1 MRLRTPFSSPAG
13 GLPPSADSDRCGA
26 SLLLRL
32 RSVPFRLGAY
42 VYTITLCSAAI
53 PPSVGRGRC
62 GVPTALA
69 QCRLSLLRGP
79 GTNRGFSLARCS
91 FFLPGVLRAPPP
103 PPVSPQLSAAAAIM
117 AFTFAAFCYMLA
129 LLLTAALI
137 FFAIWHIIAFD
148 ELKTDY
154 KNPIDQCNTL
164 NPLVLPE
171 YLIHAFFCV
180 MFLCATEWLTLGLN
194 MPLLAYHIWRYMS
207 RPVMSGPGL
216 YDPTTIM
223 NADILAY
230 CQKEGW
236 CKLAFYLLSFFYYLY
251 GMIYVLVSS

>member
-1 MRLRTPFSSPAG
+1 MVLPRGPCAAFLRWHR
-13 GLPPSADSDRCGA
+13 RC
-26 SLLLRL
+26 SLLLLPNHGVHVRGL
-32 RSVPFRLGAY
+32 LLHAGA
-42 VYTITLCSAAI
+42 AAH
-53 PPSVGRGRC
+53 
-62 GVPTALA
+62 
-69 QCRLSLLRGP
+69 CRAHLLRH
-79 GTNRGFSLARCS
+79 LA
-91 FFLPGVLRAPPP
+91 P
-103 PPVSPQLSAAAAIM
+103 
-117 AFTFAAFCYMLA
+117 
-129 LLLTAALI
+129 
-137 FFAIWHIIAFD
+137 IIAFD

-180 MFLCATEWLTLGLN
+180 MFLCAAEWLTLGLN

-236 CKLAFYLLSFFYYLY
+236 CKLAFYLLAFFYYLY